1 MSKRSKKSHTRT
13 GGQRKYVIAFV
24 LIAIFILAVVILSR
38 LVTTRANEVPVA
50 TAEASLVSEVAST
63 NSAALPAEI
72 TAAQAAQ
79 MQSEGSFILDVRQ
92 PDEWVEGHIEGAIL
106 IPLDVLEYRFNE
118 IPKDS
123 EIVVVCRSGNR
134 SAQGRDILLANG
146 FTQVTSMAG
155 GMNAWIADGLPVVTG
170 N

>member
-24 LIAIFILAVVILSR
+24 LIAIFILAAVILSR

-92 PDEWVEGHIEGAIL
+92 PDEWVEGHIEGAIR
-106 IPLDVLEYRFNE
+106 IPLDVL
-118 IPKDS
+118 
-123 EIVVVCRSGNR
+123 
-134 SAQGRDILLANG
+134 
-146 FTQVTSMAG
+146 
-155 GMNAWIADGLPVVTG
+155 
-170 N
+170 